1 MSVGIVA
8 LIVIVL
14 LAVALLPVKSKQ
26 SVARFTE
33 QVVTAGPTR
42 TLRQQHVEE
51 EALAISSEYRRLADE
66 AWLADLRQKAS
77 TALGTP
83 ATSGK

>member
-14 LAVALLPVKSKQ
+14 LAVALLPVKSKP
-26 SVARFTE
+26 SIARFTE
-33 QVVTAGPTR
+33 QVVTAVPTR

>member
-26 SVARFTE
+26 PIARFGE
-33 QVVTAGPTR
+33 QLLNTAPAR

-51 EALAISSEYRRLADE
+51 EAIAISSEYRRLADE

-83 ATSGK
+83 VTSTK

>member
-14 LAVALLPVKSKQ
+14 LAVALLPVKPKQ
-26 SVARFTE
+26 SVARFGE
-33 QVVTAGPTR
+33 QLMTTAPAR
-42 TLRQQHVEE
+42 SLRQQHVDE
-51 EALAISSEYRRLADE
+51 EAIAISSEYRRLADE

-77 TALGTP
+77 TALGTS
-83 ATSGK
+83 AASAK